1 MVLKVNL
8 GLIEKMHWLG
18 FEPVT
23 FTLVT
28 LNSTSVLPRLA
39 TLKSFEF
46 IFGHVFM
53 SGFLSVLF
61 VVAVLYLLFFTW
73 NFLITYCNYI

>member
-18 FEPVT
+18 IEPVT
-23 FTLVT
+23 FTLGA

-39 TLKSFEF
+39 ALKSFEF
-46 IFGHVFM
+46 IFGRGFM
-53 SGFLSVLF
+53 TGFLSVLF
-61 VVAVLYLLFFTW
+61 VVTVLYLLFFTCS
-73 NFLITYCNYI
+73 FLIIF

>member
-1 MVLKVNL
+1 MMLKVNL

-18 FEPVT
+18 IEPVT

-39 TLKSFEF
+39 ALKAFEF
-46 IFGHVFM
+46 IFGRGFM
-53 SGFLSVLF
+53 TGFICCCCFVSFLF
-61 VVAVLYLLFFTW
+61 YLEFF
-73 NFLITYCNYI
+73 NNIL